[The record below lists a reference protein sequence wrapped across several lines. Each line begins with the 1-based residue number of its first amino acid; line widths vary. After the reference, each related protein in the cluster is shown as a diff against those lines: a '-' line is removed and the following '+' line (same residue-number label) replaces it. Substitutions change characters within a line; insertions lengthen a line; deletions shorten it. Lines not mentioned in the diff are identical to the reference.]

1 MSTAYQGTT
10 HTKADTTHLVWRVA
24 DKVRDEELQIF
35 KQNRKG
41 NGKAI
46 AFCDILALGEQK
58 LKSSSLATF
67 NRKVIA
73 MAECC
78 LYTSEPSED
87 IDTLPP
93 LAMGRPSDAVDSVE
107 VDLDGETVHQIIN

>member
-10 HTKADTTHLVWRVA
+10 HTKADTTHLIWRVA

-41 NGKAI
+41 NGKAV

-87 IDTLPP
+87 TDTLPP
-93 LAMGRPSDAVDSVE
+93 LAMGRPSDASVE
-107 VDLDGETVHQIIN
+107 VDLD